1 MHFIMP
7 IIYPNRCDNE
17 AYFNELIDLTNLDK
31 YLEEKNK
38 DNKLTSLKKLISNPL
53 SNTQHAIATF
63 LFAIITLL
71 TIGLYE

>member
-1 MHFIMP
+1 MK
-7 IIYPNRCDNE
+7 E
-17 AYFNELIDLTNLDK
+17 KKKLK
-31 YLEEKNK
+31 EEQRKKNK

-71 TIGLYE
+71 TIGLYAMYFNDKYNQDLK